1 MNEKLLEDLNCLK
14 ESIKESD
21 EYKDVLNK
29 NSLLEN
35 SDEVKLLSYKKDMA
49 IVEYEDALKHYN
61 KNSQEVLNVEK
72 VMAKSIY
79 ELNNHKLV
87 KEYNASFAKL
97 NNVYEEINQELFSFY
112 KGVKK

>member
-1 MNEKLLEDLNCLK
+1 MNEKLLLDLINLQK
-14 ESIKESD
+14 EIKNTE
-21 EYKDVLNK
+21 EYKDVLLK

-49 IVEYEDALKHYN
+49 IVEYEDTLKHYN
-61 KNSQEVLNVEK
+61 KNSNEVLSAEK